1 MTQPHKR
8 LKSIEAGTNCLPEG
22 ISPPTL
28 IPDSVAETA
37 KRKAKRLIRVI
48 ESSEEA
54 PERIMARN
62 ELVDVLDMLET
73 HQFFKRQ
80 CHVLEW
86 GRYYFPHKFDVDFC
100 DPLHYDLVKYACHP
114 LTSFMAPRGHAKTTI
129 SCFLNLIFLAL
140 NHPEKYR
147 HYLNVQA
154 TQQKAIA
161 VNLSI
166 RHELETNEE
175 LIRDYGDQMTRERW
189 NQNQFVLKNGVIFT
203 AIGVGQSTRGLN
215 YLNKRPDYVLIDDLY
230 DDEDISSNESRKKK
244 EAWVWSTLFKARAVG
259 RIAPMHIRGTAI
271 HQNDLMHQLASSER
285 WLSKKY
291 MACDFDTGSV
301 LWPQAHTIES
311 LASDREEM
319 GSLIFSREMLNDP
332 WDEESSIIYTHWIHE
347 VAELPE
353 VEFMATIMAVDPA
366 DKEKKNNDYT
376 GKAVAYVTQD
386 RNVYIVHLEQQKMT
400 QARNVESVVH
410 LHEEYSTHT
419 ALVETNKGYGLF
431 SELRDKTSVPV
442 KEVIATKSKNARL
455 MGVQSFFENGKVFFL
470 SSKIDKK
477 TMEEVKQQLVQ
488 LNPDHDDMRDA
499 VVMILEHVREYR
511 KRAIY

>member
-1 MTQPHKR
+1 MPPK
-8 LKSIEAGTNCLPEG
+8 EA
-22 ISPPTL
+22 
-28 IPDSVAETA
+28 DQ
-37 KRKAKRLIRVI
+37 KARRARALLRQADEYGADDVPRDII
-48 ESSEEA
+48 DELDDLLGLLEA
-54 PERIMARN
+54 HEFYR
-62 ELVDVLDMLET
+62 
-73 HQFFKRQ
+73 RQ

-86 GRYYFPHKFDVDFC
+86 GRHYFPHKFEVDFC
-100 DPLHYDLVKYACHP
+100 YPLHHDLVRYACHP
-114 LTSFMAPRGHAKTTI
+114 LTSFLAPRGHAKTTI

-140 NHPEKYR
+140 NHPKMYR

-166 RHELETNEE
+166 RHELETNED
-175 LIRDYGDQMTRERW
+175 LIKDYGDQITRERW

-215 YLNKRPDYVLIDDLY
+215 YLNIRPDYVLIDDLY

-244 EAWVWSTLFKARAVG
+244 ESWVWSTLFKARAVG
-259 RIAPMHIRGTAI
+259 KVAPMHIRGTAI
-271 HQNDLMHQLASSER
+271 HQNDIMHQLAKAER
-285 WLSKKY
+285 WSSKKY
-291 MACDFDTGSV
+291 VACDFDSGTV

-311 LASDREEM
+311 LTHDREEM

-332 WDEESSIIYTHWIHE
+332 WDEESAIIYSHWIQE
-347 VAELPE
+347 VTELPD

-400 QARNVESVVH
+400 QSKNVDSVVH
-410 LHEEYSTHT
+410 LHEEYKTHT
-419 ALVETNKGYGLF
+419 ALIETNKGYGLF

-470 SSKIDKK
+470 STRIDKK
-477 TMEEVKQQLVQ
+477 VLDDVKQQLVQ